1 MRIKMIFLLSMCDLY
16 VCMLINYI
24 MFVLVCLVL
33 FVGSTCMSMDKIIGL
48 FNSTYD
54 VNGDGESDIG
64 EFAQYYTWL

>member
-1 MRIKMIFLLSMCDLY
+1 MIFLLFMCDLC

-33 FVGSTCMSMDKIIGL
+33 LVVGSTCLSMDKMIGL
-48 FNSTYD
+48 FNCTYD